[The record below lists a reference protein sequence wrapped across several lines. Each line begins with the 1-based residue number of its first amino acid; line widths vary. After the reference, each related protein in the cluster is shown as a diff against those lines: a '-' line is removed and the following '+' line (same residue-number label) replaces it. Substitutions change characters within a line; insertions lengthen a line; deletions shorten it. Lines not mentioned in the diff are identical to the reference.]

1 MGVAATLNRTTK
13 SRKVKTKNLL
23 MEITRVTRKSTAIK
37 EVRLSPKGKYG
48 GGFGTSSLEISKQI
62 SYVLEELNELFQE
75 NCSEFL
81 TAGDLVF

>member
-1 MGVAATLNRTTK
+1 
-13 SRKVKTKNLL
+13 

-48 GGFGTSSLEISKQI
+48 GGVGTSSLEISKQI
-62 SYVLEELNELFQE
+62 SYVLEELNELFRE

-81 TAGDLVF
+81 TAGDLVFWKHFPAAGYLDTSLIRL